1 MKKDIINLKQ
11 DYFRILILASFAFLI
26 GFSYPYLQY
35 GVDGGL
41 VLSGLIK
48 YPDLNSPMIYYYL
61 NSWTSIHQ
69 ISSILLQIGLSVEIL
84 SKFLM
89 IVVSVFFSFGVFLIS
104 FSLTQKRNLQCST
117 NLFKILIPLSRQ
129 VTMVQRKQ

>member
-1 MKKDIINLKQ
+1 MKKDIINFKQ
-11 DYFRILILASFAFLI
+11 DYFRILILASFSFLI

-48 YPDLNSPMIYYYL
+48 YPDLNSPMVYYYL

-89 IVVSVFFSFGVFLIS
+89 IVVSVFLFWSFLDFFFTHQKEIYHYL
-104 FSLTQKRNLQCST
+104 SLLLQ
-117 NLFKILIPLSRQ
+117 
-129 VTMVQRKQ
+129 